1 MSLDQFL
8 GLISGEEACNEPKQ
22 VEIDSS
28 DSVLTSADLAWSI
41 SGWRM
46 TDEVVMLKGKRLL
59 VTVTGGAQDWND
71 FGDENLFEVEFRND
85 LIDSP
90 LAVDWKVLM
99 VVVAVRVDDRTND
112 WVQVRVRVRVKL
124 MRAMAMVVIDRYQ
137 C

>member
-1 MSLDQFL
+1 MI
-8 GLISGEEACNEPKQ
+8 GKNHRNEFGP
-22 VEIDSS
+22 VPGTDF
-28 DSVLTSADLAWSI
+28 W
-41 SGWRM
+41 M
-46 TDEVVMLKGKRLL
+46 TDEVIMLKGKRLL
-59 VTVTGGAQDWND
+59 VTVTGDWND

-90 LAVDWKVLM
+90 LALTVRVLM

-112 WVQVRVRVRVKL
+112 WVQVRVRVRVRVKL